1 MEILSTANAAGTS
14 PSEKELPRV
23 ISVFNRFLPP
33 APSSSSSSSQGNSTN
48 VCRQHG
54 HGVPSCIFP
63 NHSTMHSP
71 WKAWTQDGL
80 GDQITTS
87 LISYS
92 AKQMA
97 QQFGTGREPL
107 GAGGGGRWMC
117 VWAMAVLLL
126 LLLLLPMLVS
136 SASLLVLVLLLLLL
150 VLVLLLI
157 SPSSASFIKASPA
170 PIVAPAAVAPSP
182 HSRSAPSSS
191 PCCCSCC
198 CCGGWFRRA
207 GSASLFLTKSVSFTV
222 MTTPTTANRLLNRP
236 ILLSGSSL
244 RASTLL
250 LSLSSLLAS
259 TLLT

>member
-48 VCRQHG
+48 VCRQQG

-136 SASLLVLVLLLLLL
+136 SASLLVLLLLSLLLLLL
-150 VLVLLLI
+150 M
-157 SPSSASFIKASPA
+157 SPSSASFVKTSTAPA
-170 PIVAPAAVAPSP
+170 AAVAPSP

-222 MTTPTTANRLLNRP
+222 MTAPTTRNRLLNRP